1 MAWELLYYCGMNDIL
16 LCSSDPIFVK
26 NLYGILR
33 EEGYRVDLA
42 DHAALAV
49 RMAFEKRF
57 AAVIL
62 DSDAVGM
69 SSGEAARI
77 ILRVISGVPVILAG
91 ESLLPEGALSIS
103 KPLDL
108 EEVLGV
114 LRTVR
119 LIHFPERS
127 VSGL

>member
-1 MAWELLYYCGMNDIL
+1 MAWDLLFYYGMNDIL
-16 LCSSDPIFVK
+16 LCSSDPIFIK

-33 EEGYRVDLA
+33 EDGYRVDIA
-42 DHAALAV
+42 GHASMAV
-49 RMAFEKRF
+49 RMVFEKSF

-77 ILRVISGVPVILAG
+77 ILRVISGIPVILAG
-91 ESLLPEGALSIS
+91 ESLLPEGAFSIS

-108 EEVLGV
+108 EEVLEV

>member
-1 MAWELLYYCGMNDIL
+1 MNDIL

-33 EEGYRVDLA
+33 EDGCGVDIA
-42 DHAALAV
+42 GHTALAV
-49 RMAFEKRF
+49 RMVFEKSYV
-57 AAVIL
+57 AVIL
-62 DSDAVGM
+62 DSDEVGL

-77 ILRVISGVPVILAG
+77 ILRVMTGVPVILAG
-91 ESLLPEGALSIS
+91 EDLLPDGAVSIR

-108 EEVLGV
+108 EEVLEV

-119 LIHFPERS
+119 SFHLPERS
-127 VSGL
+127 VSSL